1 MTSFRPS
8 AAILF
13 CASFLAACADTNAPL
28 PDPVEVLLVVNTRGN
43 SLSIVP
49 VDAPETA
56 VEVPL
61 GGDGSEPVSLAA
73 HGAVA
78 IVPLGPGD
86 AAAVVDLRSG
96 QVMRLIP
103 LPGSGATGA
112 AMVDDSI
119 AYVANPNRNTV
130 SRINYLTGETADVS
144 VGPHPQGVVFTR
156 GRVFVLNGNLDVAR
170 QPQGESWLTVID
182 PAINALAEG
191 IDSIALSG
199 PGNASSAA
207 VGGDGSLY
215 IVLAG
220 GTLEEQGRLSIVDP
234 VERIELASFT
244 GLGREAGQVATDGE
258 VRVFVSSIA
267 EGLLAFDT
275 DSNRVVRGAGEGVPV
290 PNNTGVAVDS
300 RRLVYAIEG
309 GGCGGAGRG
318 FAHVLT
324 GDLEEELGRLPLGR
338 CPAAALTV
346 RIPPEELRIGPLR

>member
-1 MTSFRPS
+1 MKLIHAGR
-8 AAILF
+8 AALVGV
-13 CASFLAACADTNAPL
+13 ALVTACADTNAPL
-28 PDPVEVLLVVNTRGN
+28 PDPVEVLLVVNSRGN

-49 VDAPETA
+49 VDVPEAA

-61 GGDGSEPVSLAA
+61 GGEGSEPVSLAA
-73 HGAVA
+73 RGAVA
-78 IVPLGPGD
+78 VVPLGPGD
-86 AAAVVDLRSG
+86 AAAVVDLRNG

-103 LPGSGATGA
+103 LPGSGANGA

-119 AYVANPNRNTV
+119 AYVANPNLNTV
-130 SRINYLTGETADVS
+130 SRINYLTGETADVAT
-144 VGPHPQGVVFTR
+144 GPHPQGVVFTR

-182 PAINALAEG
+182 PALNAPAEG
-191 IDSIALSG
+191 IDSIAVSG

-207 VGGDGSLY
+207 VGVDGSLY
-215 IVLAG
+215 VILSG

-234 VERIELASFT
+234 VERVELASFS
-244 GLGREAGQVATDGE
+244 GLGREAGQVATDGG
-258 VRVFVSSIA
+258 VRVFISSIA

-275 DSNRVVRGAGEGVPV
+275 DSNKVVRGAGEGVPV

-300 RRLVYAIEG
+300 RGLVYAIEG

-324 GDLEEELGRLPLGR
+324 GDLEEEVRRLPLGR

-346 RIPPEELRIGPLR
+346 RIPPE